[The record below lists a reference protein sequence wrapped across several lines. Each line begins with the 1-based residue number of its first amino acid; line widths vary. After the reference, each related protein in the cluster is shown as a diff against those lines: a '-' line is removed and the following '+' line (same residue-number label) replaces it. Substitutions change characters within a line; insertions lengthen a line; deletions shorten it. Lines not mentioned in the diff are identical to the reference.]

1 MDTTAKEQ
9 EQQLDPAAM
18 DATAEEQEQHPD
30 PAAMDATAKEQ
41 QQEPEQQQQQQQQ
54 QSTNTTIALDN
65 LYKNIIAGGGITR
78 ADNQYRQPVTIHDFF
93 STHSASGD
101 GVTADF
107 MAMAKSVP
115 APFSRQQYPSSDAS
129 HPLQVAT
136 GKGKA
141 VEKTPVLDKA
151 AQRKKRIKK
160 NCELAKSREHN
171 KRLRKAA
178 EENLELDEA
187 ALQNQ
192 EQERIRN
199 NESDASR
206 REEQQ
211 ALNAELERL
220 AKQFDKDN
228 KPS

>member
-18 DATAEEQEQHPD
+18 DATAEEQEQQPD

-54 QSTNTTIALDN
+54 QQPTNTTTTIDN
-65 LYKNIIAGGGITR
+65 LWKNIIAGGDITR
-78 ADNQYRQPVTIHDFF
+78 PDNPYRQPFSLHDVF

-101 GVTADF
+101 GVTAEF
-107 MAMAKSVP
+107 MAKASAVP
-115 APFSRQQYPSSDAS
+115 PPFSLQQYPSSDAS

-171 KRLRKAA
+171 KVHFFLY
-178 EENLELDEA
+178 
-187 ALQNQ
+187 
-192 EQERIRN
+192 
-199 NESDASR
+199 
-206 REEQQ
+206 
-211 ALNAELERL
+211 
-220 AKQFDKDN
+220 
-228 KPS
+228 

>member
-1 MDTTAKEQ
+1 MDAKEQEQ

-18 DATAEEQEQHPD
+18 DATAEEQEQQPD

-54 QSTNTTIALDN
+54 PTNTTTTIDN
-65 LYKNIIAGGGITR
+65 LWKNIIAGGDITR
-78 ADNQYRQPVTIHDFF
+78 PDNPYRQPFSLHDVF

-101 GVTADF
+101 GVTAEF

-115 APFSRQQYPSSDAS
+115 DPFSRQQYPSSDAS

-171 KRLRKAA
+171 KVHFFLSLLKF
-178 EENLELDEA
+178 LV
-187 ALQNQ
+187 
-192 EQERIRN
+192 
-199 NESDASR
+199 
-206 REEQQ
+206 
-211 ALNAELERL
+211 
-220 AKQFDKDN
+220 FF
-228 KPS
+228 